1 MRYRVTH
8 RTDYTYAQPITRGY
22 NEARLAPRDT
32 AMQRVHHHAVDI
44 YPAPAYRSERV
55 DYFGNGVLHFALQ
68 HPHSQLTVT
77 AVSEV
82 ELLQATPERDPG
94 NGMAW
99 EQAVTATRADSTPGG
114 LDVRQYLLDSPQVPI
129 GGEARAYARE
139 SFTPGRAVTD
149 AVADLMARI
158 HRDFTY
164 DPTATTVSTPID
176 RVFRERRGVC
186 QDFAHLAIAC
196 VRSMGIAARYVS
208 GYLETLPPP
217 GQEKLRGADAS
228 HAWFAVFD
236 PRLGWIDYDPTN
248 NVVPM
253 DRHITTAWGRDYG
266 DISPLK
272 GVIFGGSGGQRS
284 HVAVDV
290 ERLPDD

>member
-1 MRYRVTH
+1 MRYRITH
-8 RTDYTYAQPITRGY
+8 RTDYSYAQPIIRGY
-22 NEARLAPRDT
+22 NEARLAPRST
-32 AMQRVHHHAVDI
+32 AVQSVHNHGVTI
-44 YPAPAYRSERV
+44 YPAPAYRAERV
-55 DYFGNGVLHFALQ
+55 DFFGNRVLHFAMQ

-82 ELLQATPERDPG
+82 ELLQSAPEPPLG

-99 EQAVTATRADSTPGG
+99 EQAATATRSDCSPTG
-114 LDVRQYLLDSPQVPI
+114 LDARQYLLESPQVPLSD
-129 GGEARAYARE
+129 EALAYARG
-139 SFTPGRAVTD
+139 SFAAGRAVTD
-149 AVADLMARI
+149 AVANLMGRI
-158 HRDFTY
+158 HQDFAY

-176 RVFRERRGVC
+176 RVFRDQRGVC

-217 GQEKLRGADAS
+217 GQEKLQGADAS
-228 HAWFAVFD
+228 HAWFAVYD
-236 PRLGWIDYDPTN
+236 PSLGWIDYDPTN

-253 DRHITTAWGRDYG
+253 DQHITTAWGRDYG

-290 ERLPDD
+290 ERLTDT